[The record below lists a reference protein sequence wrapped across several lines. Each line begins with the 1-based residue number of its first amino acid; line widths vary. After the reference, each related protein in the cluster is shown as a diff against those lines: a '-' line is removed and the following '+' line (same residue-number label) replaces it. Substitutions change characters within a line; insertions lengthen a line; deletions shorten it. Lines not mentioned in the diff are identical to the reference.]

1 MTDRKRSEFTEKRT
15 EMSEKPTGGVRGL
28 YERYKEV
35 ILYLIFGVLT
45 TAVGWGVYFIVMY
58 AGRAIFSIPTDDVT
72 SGRYLA
78 LYLAAQI
85 IQWIAAVLFAFFTNR
100 AFVFSEG
107 REGSIPR
114 QLVVFAGGRVVS
126 FGLDVIVTYFGALL
140 LSLAVP
146 ALGAVIFIGREWN
159 VNEILA
165 KVVAAVIVIILNYFF
180 SKFLVFRK
188 KRGK

>member
-1 MTDRKRSEFTEKRT
+1 
-15 EMSEKPTGGVRGL
+15 MSEKKTGRVRAL
-28 YERYKEV
+28 CERYKEI

-45 TAVGWGVYFIVMY
+45 TVVGWGVYFAVMY
-58 AGRAIFSIPTDDVT
+58 VGRAILSLPVDDVT

-85 IQWIAAVLFAFFTNR
+85 IQWVAAVLFAFFTNR
-100 AFVFSEG
+100 AYVFAEG
-107 REGSIPR
+107 KTGSLPG

-126 FGLDVIVTYFGALL
+126 FVLDLVVTYFGALG
-140 LSLAVP
+140 LSALFP
-146 ALGAVIFIGREWN
+146 MLGAVLLLGREWN

-165 KVVAAVIVIILNYFF
+165 KIVAAIIVIVSNYFF

-188 KRGK
+188 KKTK